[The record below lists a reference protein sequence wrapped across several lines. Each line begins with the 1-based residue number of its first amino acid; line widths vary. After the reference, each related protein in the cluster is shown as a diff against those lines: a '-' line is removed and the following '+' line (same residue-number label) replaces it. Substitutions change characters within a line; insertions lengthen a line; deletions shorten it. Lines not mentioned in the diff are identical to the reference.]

1 MKRLITRQWLK
12 GQWLAA
18 VLALALV
25 ACAGGLSESARSLPP
40 GDAGDAARPET
51 LVPPLVAPS
60 Q

>member
-1 MKRLITRQWLK
+1 MMKRLITRQS
-12 GQWLAA
+12 LAA

>member
-1 MKRLITRQWLK
+1 MMKRLIK
-12 GQWLAA
+12 GHSLAA